1 MSEVSTAPTP
11 RVRPFFRKLIA
22 IGCGFLVLYVG
33 WSAWDYVEARRFD
46 AALDAL
52 RARHVPTSV
61 PRIEDSDARP
71 DAMRFY
77 AAAAQL
83 ASAAGQPAVERALM
97 NFNRGWPV
105 TAQDR
110 SAIDGYVSRNS
121 AAFELVDRAD
131 ALAVHD
137 APASGSR
144 SALFD
149 LERLASVLSVRT
161 RALARNGHLDEAG
174 NALSQELNL
183 LRAFERIE
191 SDPENGAR
199 FSAAT
204 RPWLVRR
211 MCRDLEVLL
220 NSGGPSVAVIERL
233 RSGFALN
240 LSSDLGHAIAWDTRL
255 LIDLSEAVVHAPRRT
270 LRLDVSLPSFS
281 DNLMRPAYRRGLADS
296 LTVLAAV
303 SDASRESTPRMLRL
317 VATVESE
324 HPRIALIR
332 QIWNTTPVIVGMSV
346 HSARTVASAQA
357 LSAAARI
364 ALSVEHFRTDHGVL
378 PTGLVDLVP
387 AYLEAIP
394 ADPYDGAP
402 MRFRVDANGYTVYG
416 VGLNAK
422 DDSGNLSQDLDEGLR
437 VTRR

>member
-1 MSEVSTAPTP
+1 VSTLSAP
-11 RVRPFFRKLIA
+11 RVRPFFRRLIA
-22 IGCGFLVLYVG
+22 IGLGFLVLYVG

-61 PRIEDSDARP
+61 PRIEDSDAIP

-83 ASAAGQPAVERALM
+83 ASPARVPVVVERALM
-97 NFNRGWPV
+97 NLNRGWPV

-110 SAIDGYVSRNS
+110 SAIDGYVSTNS

-131 ALAVHD
+131 ALAVRD

-144 SALFD
+144 SILFD
-149 LERLASVLSVRT
+149 LGRLASVLSVRT
-161 RALARNGHLDEAG
+161 RALARNGRLDEAG

-183 LRAFERIE
+183 LRAFEHIE
-191 SDPENGAR
+191 SDPENGPR
-199 FSAAT
+199 FGAAT
-204 RPWLVRR
+204 RPSLVRG
-211 MCRDLEVLL
+211 MCRDLEVVL
-220 NSGGPSVAVIERL
+220 NSGRPSVAVIERL

-240 LSSDLGHAIAWDTRL
+240 LSSDLGHAITSDARL
-255 LIDLSEAVVHAPRRT
+255 LIDLSDTVVHAPQRT

-296 LTVLAAV
+296 LSVLAAV

-317 VATVESE
+317 VATIESE
-324 HPRIALIR
+324 HPRIAPIR
-332 QIWNTTPVIVGMSV
+332 QLWNITPLIVGWSV
-346 HSARTVASAQA
+346 YSAQTVASAQA

-364 ALSVEHFRTDHGVL
+364 ALSVEHFRADHGGL
-378 PTGLVDLVP
+378 PTGLADLVP

-422 DDSGNLSQDLDEGLR
+422 DDNGNLSQRLDEGLK
-437 VTRR
+437 VGRR